1 MGATSVHDSAHSRK
15 LKLVAFGKEPQARA
29 AYLLCSGDRDGGRA
43 LGLLLLE
50 PGVGV
55 GGGRGRHG
63 GIAAVVMVVG
73 GRRPEKGAHANGSG
87 QIGGSPKKI
96 DSM

>member
-1 MGATSVHDSAHSRK
+1 MGATSVHDSAHSHK

-43 LGLLLLE
+43 LGVLFPE
-50 PGVGV
+50 PGGGA

-73 GRRPEKGAHANGSG
+73 GRRPEKGAQA
-87 QIGGSPKKI
+87 
-96 DSM
+96 D